1 MGGQTSKQIADNI
14 TNNISSTINKTL
26 ISVCNNANVSQSFV
40 GGCSTNDISIL
51 TKAANTCISTL
62 SPLVNNTTFT
72 AKDVFNQCSV
82 FLNIC
87 SAENISFDQTLIWTS
102 DTQVNNTLESMN
114 SNDIKNSLAQFQS
127 SKTDQEI
134 NNLVDNISTIK
145 NEIAVAIINSVSAQQ
160 SVTVDAF
167 SIKNVSFKQSTTV
180 ITNVLIKNKSIADN
194 INKISNIIVQSSQ
207 DTSNTILT
215 VGIII
220 IALFVLVF
228 LIITMSKSKDLK
240 DFFIKAI
247 PSFIFIITAFLI
259 TIMHIALKPAYV
271 TYIDGDGNVQ
281 LDKSKMILFL
291 SIYYIALIFLIWL
304 IFYIKSK
311 SNSKSV
317 TVPN

>member
-1 MGGQTSKQIADNI
+1 MGGKTSKQIADNI

-26 ISVCNNANVSQSFV
+26 ISVCNNTTVSQSFEGSCLADV
-40 GGCSTNDISIL
+40 INSL
-51 TKAANTCISTL
+51 TEATNTCNATFA
-62 SPLVNNTTFT
+62 PLVNGTTFT
-72 AKDVFNQCSV
+72 ATDLFNQCSV

-87 SAENISFDQTLIWTS
+87 GAENISFDQTLIWTS
-102 DTQVNNTLESMN
+102 DNQVNNTLESMN
-114 SNDIKNSLAQFQS
+114 SNEIKNSLAQFQS

-134 NNLVDNISTIK
+134 KNLVSNVSSIK
-145 NEIAVAIINSVSAQQ
+145 NEIAVAIINSVSATQ
-160 SVTVDAF
+160 SVTVRGF

-180 ITNVLIKNKSIADN
+180 ITNVLIENKSIADN
-194 INKISNIIVQSSQ
+194 INNISNIIVQSSQ
-207 DTSNTILT
+207 DTSKTILT

-247 PSFIFIITAFLI
+247 PSIIFIITAFLI

-311 SNSKSV
+311 TKTNS
-317 TVPN
+317 VPN